1 MPVLAILSLALQLF
15 CVVHALRNGRDYR
28 WLFLIMLIP
37 VIGIGAY
44 FFVEVLPG
52 LRHHRQLNRAKH
64 GLIRAIDP
72 QREVRQM
79 RQQLEVANTLEN
91 RAALASACVSAGQYP
106 EAIELYQSCLK
117 IEEHN
122 PELMHKLAQAYFG
135 MQDYVRAKQTLAEL
149 IQHNPNFKSA
159 DGHLLYARTLE
170 ALGDTN
176 GALQEYKVL
185 IESFPGEEARVRY
198 ALLLK
203 SLNELDEAARTFN
216 EVVKRA
222 ARAPKYYRRAQ
233 KSWVDVAKQ
242 NL

>member
-28 WLFLIMLIP
+28 WIFLILLVP
-37 VIGIGAY
+37 VIGMAAY
-44 FFVEVLPG
+44 FIIEVLPG

-72 QREVRQM
+72 QRDVRQM

-91 RAALASACVSAGQYP
+91 RAALANACVNAGQFQ
-106 EAIELYQSCLK
+106 EAIELYHSCLK

-122 PELMHKLAQAYFG
+122 PELLHKLAQAYFG
-135 MQDYVRAKQTLAEL
+135 MQEYAKAKQTLADL

-170 ALGDTN
+170 ALGDTS

-185 IESFPGEEARVRY
+185 TESFPGEEARVRY

-203 SLNELDEAARTFN
+203 SLNDLDEAARTFD
-216 EVVKRA
+216 EVVRRA

-233 KSWVDVAKQ
+233 KSWVDIAKQ